1 MKQRFIRFN
10 ILWYALVI
18 VLYLLLVFPI
28 YSSIGYS
35 YPFYLV
41 MLYFVFFSGV
51 SVHLL
56 FFLEYSDTF
65 KKIYLKG
72 VFIFLVPF
80 ILLLLIDNYIQFV
93 GFGENFGY
101 QSILQNL
108 NPNDQL
114 SLSNYIRNSTLFFA
128 VVSIIGVGLIPIKMI
143 RSIWRQRRN
152 ELLKN

>member
-1 MKQRFIRFN
+1 MKRRFIRFI

-41 MLYFVFFSGV
+41 MLYFVFFTGI

-56 FFLEYSDTF
+56 FFLEYSEF
-65 KKIYLKG
+65 FNNVYLKG
-72 VFIFLVPF
+72 VLIFLVPF

-101 QSILQNL
+101 QSILQKL
-108 NPNDQL
+108 NPKQQL
-114 SLSNYIRNSTLFFA
+114 SLSNYIKNSTLFFA
-128 VVSIIGVGLIPIKMI
+128 VVSIIGVSLIPIKMI
-143 RSIWRQRRN
+143 RSIWRQRRK
-152 ELLKN
+152 ELLTN